1 MTLSVRLPNRVEE
14 ELAEYCAK
22 HRVSKSEAVKRA
34 LEQMLSKATDKPAM
48 DAYARKFAGSDKRP
62 GDVARHTKRLLGE
75 LRNESSLGV
84 ARHTK
89 RLLRA
94 LRTKRTKSLLG

>member
-1 MTLSVRLPNRVEE
+1 MTLSVRIPDKVEQ

-22 HRVSKSEAVKRA
+22 HRVTKSEAVKQA
-34 LEQMLSKATDKPAM
+34 LEYLLSKTTDKPAM

-62 GDVARHTKRLLGE
+62 GDVARHTKRFLLE
-75 LRNESSLGV
+75 LRNKSSSDS
-84 ARHTK
+84 K

-94 LRTKRTKSLLG
+94 LRARSSRG